1 MGAAA
6 WLLGGALL
14 ARGASTPL
22 PLHGVAARAELVPL
36 LDKEQPV
43 ATLPALG
50 SEAFL
55 AFVPASPTA
64 EGILLGS
71 LAPGWAPA
79 ATPCGHS
86 MCDEMLGEWRAAT
99 PVPPELR
106 GGASPTLVRRDSAAP
121 NEWVPAACVNDRA
134 GYIRNRLWIT
144 NGQFK
149 KHFLPRGPQS
159 SERGTKCVDTGRSC
173 GAGVFDGA
181 LAPRLLSD
189 VLAVMAPALKSGDA
203 HVRTATACYHD
214 RRCRLTQTVATRPPA
229 PSRGRRR
236 PAPRSRTS
244 WPWRCWRSGS
254 SR

>member
-121 NEWVPAACVNDRA
+121 NTWVPAACVNDRA
-134 GYIRNRLWIT
+134 GYNRNRLWIT

-173 GAGVFDGA
+173 GAGIFDGA

-203 HVRTATACYHD
+203 HVSTATACYHD
-214 RRCRLTQTVATRPPA
+214 CNHDAAV
-229 PSRGRRR
+229 
-236 PAPRSRTS
+236 
-244 WPWRCWRSGS
+244 
-254 SR
+254 